1 MTTSAKL
8 ARDSHSKS
16 SYDQIHG
23 TFAPAK
29 CTGISHENY
38 DPRKFNSK
46 VSYEIFDEV
55 FKEAPPVEEIV
66 TPARLHFAFETSSIY
81 EALHID
87 TMTLFLEIVGLAMGF

>member
-16 SYDQIHG
+16 SYDQTHG

-29 CTGISHENY
+29 CTGISHEDY

-46 VSYEIFDEV
+46 VSYEIYDEV
-55 FKEAPPVEEIV
+55 FKEAPLVVEILVE
-66 TPARLHFAFETSSIY
+66 LHTLPHTYIP
-81 EALHID
+81 
-87 TMTLFLEIVGLAMGF
+87 TLFSDKHWGSLLGSFIDPCA